1 MKAWW
6 PSGEEEVCTLL
17 CQTQLPDSH
26 AALPVLQISHH
37 HQAQFGSKRSS
48 WSEQQF
54 NIVHYNLKVKQ
65 RWKSWHVKTTNYF
78 IYLFFLKGGGVEI
91 LTRTKTYSGCHLPSS
106 ATASE
111 YHLPY
116 FNLFYFI
123 RPPRKLIFFLKIY
136 HHFNNTFLFT
146 LGAHRAHRFW
156 FDGRRVITV
165 RISWSRQWWREANM
179 AATPHHPLLPSS
191 PPAVWNLKL
200 PFRLCC
206 CLTSSSNW

>member
-123 RPPRKLIFFLKIY
+123 RPPRKLIFLKKSIIISIT
-136 HHFNNTFLFT
+136 HFYSLWVLIVLIDFGSTGGVSSRSGSRDRASGGGKPTWLPPPTTPSRHPPPRQCETSNFLF
-146 LGAHRAHRFW
+146 
-156 FDGRRVITV
+156 D
-165 RISWSRQWWREANM
+165 S
-179 AATPHHPLLPSS
+179 AA
-191 PPAVWNLKL
+191 V
-200 PFRLCC
+200 
-206 CLTSSSNW
+206 